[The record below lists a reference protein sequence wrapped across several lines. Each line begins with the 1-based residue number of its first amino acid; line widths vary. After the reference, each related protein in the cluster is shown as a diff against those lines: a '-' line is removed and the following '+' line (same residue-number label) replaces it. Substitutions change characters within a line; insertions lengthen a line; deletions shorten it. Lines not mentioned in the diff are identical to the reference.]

1 LIHTIAKPAR
11 WCGLRRFS
19 LLNGANT
26 PAVSAQETIQMTRH
40 GCKRGAWRA
49 LAGMCDGR
57 YLAVAAL
64 AVLTAACASLRPDS
78 PTEEKVKVVTERS
91 AARWKAIIGK
101 DFAAA
106 YEYMSPATRSTV
118 TPAGFKTVA
127 SRLAYRNAEVKEVTC
142 EAETCRVRLVI
153 TYDAKIMAGV
163 HSPLEESWI
172 IEKGQAWYVW
182 PL

>member
-1 LIHTIAKPAR
+1 
-11 WCGLRRFS
+11 
-19 LLNGANT
+19 
-26 PAVSAQETIQMTRH
+26 MTRH

-57 YLAVAAL
+57 YLAVAVL

-118 TPAGFKTVA
+118 TAAGFKTVA

-142 EAETCRVRLVI
+142 EAETCKVRLVI
-153 TYDAKIMAGV
+153 TYDAKTMAGV